1 MKQNTWKKLLLF
13 AIPLTFFTSCDELFN
28 NDDDSTPKDEYV
40 TNYELVRSYTPSQLE
55 YVIDL
60 VKEDYP
66 EISAL
71 EDKFEYGVMIY
82 KVWYNTTFQEDDIE
96 ASGLL
101 CIPIGEGPFPVL
113 SYQNG
118 TNTLHAEA
126 PSVNP
131 DRELYR
137 LLEFVASTG
146 FIISIPDYLG
156 FGVTDD
162 MFHPYLHK
170 ESTVQSVLD
179 MLRAVDEMI
188 TNYDLN
194 TSIADELY
202 ITGYSQ
208 GGWATM
214 QVQKAIEEQYSSEFN
229 LQASACAAGPY
240 DLNAVNEYVSSQTNY
255 PMPYFVGYMYN
266 SYLNLDLITL
276 PADEIFQEPYASK
289 ITTLFDG
296 SRTGEQ
302 INDELT
308 TTMADLFTSD
318 YMAGYQTSEKYSS
331 IVSALESNSVE
342 AWNTTTPTLIIHGTA
357 DVFVPYQVSYNIHQ
371 EFLSKGVDEEQVSI
385 LPLEGQGHISGI
397 IPAGLASVQWFLD
410 LKNQN

>member
-1 MKQNTWKKLLLF
+1 MKHNTLTKLWLF
-13 AIPLTFFTSCDELFN
+13 AAIIALFASCDDLFDG
-28 NDDDSTPKDEYV
+28 DDPSPKDEYI
-40 TNYELVRSYTPSQLE
+40 TKYELLRSYTPSQLDF
-55 YVIDL
+55 VIDL

-66 EISAL
+66 EISEI

-82 KVWYNTTFQEDDIE
+82 KIWYNTTFQEENIQ
-96 ASGLL
+96 ASGLV
-101 CIPIGEGPFPVL
+101 CVPIGEGPFPVL

-131 DRELYR
+131 DRDLYR
-137 LLEFVASTG
+137 MLEFVASTG
-146 FIISIPDYLG
+146 FIISIPDYIG
-156 FGVTDD
+156 FGATDD
-162 MFHPYLHK
+162 KFHPYLHE
-170 ESTVQSVLD
+170 ESTVHTVLD

-194 TSIADELY
+194 TSVANELY

-214 QVQKAIEEQYSSEFN
+214 QVQKAIEEQFSNEFN

-240 DLNAVNEYVSSQTNY
+240 NLNTVNDYIMSQTSY
-255 PMPYFVGYMYN
+255 PMPYYVGYMYN
-266 SYLNLDLITL
+266 SYLNLELIPL
-276 PADEIFQEPYASK
+276 SADEIFQEPFASK

-296 SRTGEQ
+296 NMTGEE

-308 TTMADLFTSD
+308 TTVADLFTAD
-318 YMAGYQTSEKYSS
+318 YLASYRTAEKYSS
-331 IVSALESNSVE
+331 VVSSLEANSVE
-342 AWNTTTPTLIIHGTA
+342 AWNTSTPTLIIHGTA
-357 DVFVPYQVSYNIHQ
+357 DEFVPFRVSSNIY
-371 EFLSKGVDEEQVSI
+371 EDFLSKGVSQEQVRL
-385 LPLEGQGHISGI
+385 LPLEGEGHISGI